1 MIKKTISHKSRPIF
15 RQLNVKYSI
24 SILRNLLDQPV
35 YRFHF
40 FCTRRAYRMTKIRKC
55 RYRPFFFFCTRRA
68 YRLTKIRKCRYGP
81 FLFFCT
87 MRRDAGTGGGGRRG
101 SCPPCLLLGGAR
113 GAKVPFKY
121 KEYYIT
127 VSFQGAFS

>member
-1 MIKKTISHKSRPIF
+1 MMDLCFYILLHM
-15 RQLNVKYSI
+15 
-24 SILRNLLDQPV
+24 SILDGYRGFNRRKYIKSEKSAIIYGDVQGRRNW
-35 YRFHF
+35 
-40 FCTRRAYRMTKIRKC
+40 
-55 RYRPFFFFCTRRA
+55 
-68 YRLTKIRKCRYGP
+68 
-81 FLFFCT
+81 
-87 MRRDAGTGGGGRRG
+87 GGRRG